1 MKKIIALP
9 LFICLFLSSSMAQ
22 DDNGFVRKSR
32 VLVETGYNLVAG
44 FSSGSGLSVLI
55 DSDGETI
62 TSLGFDGGYFLSENF
77 ALKFRLGL
85 LSSNGSLTNFGVG
98 GKYYAGGKVPIELVA
113 GAISG
118 GSDSEFL
125 SNLSIGY
132 AINLADN
139 VALEPNIGLLTTGDG
154 AVFEF
159 GFTFAMF
166 L

>member
-1 MKKIIALP
+1 MKKLLLLPLCLVIALT
-9 LFICLFLSSSMAQ
+9 MNAQ
-22 DDNGFVRKSR
+22 EENPFMRKNR

-44 FSSGSGLSVLI
+44 FSSGTGLSILVDE
-55 DSDGETI
+55 DSDSV

-98 GKYYAGGKVPIELVA
+98 GKYYIGGKVPIQLVA
-113 GAISG
+113 GALSG
-118 GSDSEFL
+118 SGDSEFMG
-125 SNLSIGY
+125 NFTIGY
-132 AINLADN
+132 AIGLADN
-139 VALEPNIGLLTTGDG
+139 VALEPNLGFIVTDNG
-154 AVFEF
+154 ALFEF